1 MKALI
6 ALDIEPSQRFV
17 DEISKAW
24 DEGDAVLPIDQRL
37 PIEAK
42 KQLIAELKPSL
53 IVSSDGR
60 AHLDGGL
67 PIESD
72 DALVVAT
79 SGSTG
84 NPKGVVLTHTSVLA
98 SARASSSALDV
109 GIDDHWYSCLPLA
122 HVGGLSVVTRALLM
136 GTQLTVA
143 PRFDPHDVE
152 QASHSCTLISLVSTA
167 LQRVDARLFR
177 TILLGGSKPPQIRP
191 ANVIATYGLTETG
204 SGVVYDGYPLNGVDI
219 RIADD
224 GEILVHSPMNM
235 RCYRDGTTSI
245 DSDGWLHTNDIG
257 SLSPTGQLTVHG
269 RRGDV
274 IVTGA
279 EKVWPEAVEAALNAI
294 IASDQFAIVGVPDAE
309 WGERVVLATTQS
321 NLSLD
326 LIKEHLFLTMPNFC
340 APKEIRQV
348 ASIPRTAIGKVRR
361 QELRQQLSADN

>member
-37 PIEAK
+37 PTEAK
-42 KQLIAELKPSL
+42 KQLIAELKPSY
-53 IVSSDGR
+53 IVSSNGR
-60 AHLDGGL
+60 APLEGGL
-67 PIESD
+67 PVESD

-84 NPKGVVLTHTSVLA
+84 NPKGVVLTHRSVLA
-98 SARASSSALDV
+98 SARASSSALNV

-143 PRFDPHDVE
+143 PRFDPQDVE

-167 LQRVDARLFR
+167 LLRVDARLFR
-177 TILLGGSKPPQIRP
+177 SILLGGSKPPSTRP

-224 GEILVHSPMNM
+224 GEILINSPMNM
-235 RCYRDGTTSI
+235 RCYRDGATSI

-257 SLSPTGQLTVHG
+257 AA
-269 RRGDV
+269 
-274 IVTGA
+274 I
-279 EKVWPEAVEAALNAI
+279 EAAI
-294 IASDQFAIVGVPDAE
+294 
-309 WGERVVLATTQS
+309 
-321 NLSLD
+321 D
-326 LIKEHLFLTMPNFC
+326 LGGL
-340 APKEIRQV
+340 
-348 ASIPRTAIGKVRR
+348 
-361 QELRQQLSADN
+361 

>member
-42 KQLIAELKPSL
+42 KQLIAELKPTV

-152 QASHSCTLISLVSTA
+152 QASHSCTLISLVSAEIHVSLEITHTFV
-167 LQRVDARLFR
+167 LIRVLFAGEVI
-177 TILLGGSKPPQIRP
+177 TGTGVGDSEDLISLCNISEQIR
-191 ANVIATYGLTETG
+191 
-204 SGVVYDGYPLNGVDI
+204 
-219 RIADD
+219 
-224 GEILVHSPMNM
+224 
-235 RCYRDGTTSI
+235 
-245 DSDGWLHTNDIG
+245 
-257 SLSPTGQLTVHG
+257 
-269 RRGDV
+269 
-274 IVTGA
+274 
-279 EKVWPEAVEAALNAI
+279 
-294 IASDQFAIVGVPDAE
+294 
-309 WGERVVLATTQS
+309 
-321 NLSLD
+321 
-326 LIKEHLFLTMPNFC
+326 
-340 APKEIRQV
+340 
-348 ASIPRTAIGKVRR
+348 IGK
-361 QELRQQLSADN
+361 

>member
-37 PIEAK
+37 PTEAK
-42 KQLIAELKPSL
+42 KQLIAELKPSY
-53 IVSSDGR
+53 IVSSNGR
-60 AHLDGGL
+60 APLEGGL
-67 PIESD
+67 PVESD

-84 NPKGVVLTHTSVLA
+84 NPKGVVLTHRSVLA
-98 SARASSSALDV
+98 SARASSSALNV

-143 PRFDPHDVE
+143 PRFDPQDVE

-177 TILLGGSKPPQIRP
+177 SILLGGSKPPSTRP

-224 GEILVHSPMNM
+224 GEILINSPMNM
-235 RCYRDGTTSI
+235 RGYRDGTTSI

-257 SLSPTGQLTVHG
+257 ALSADGQLSVDG

-279 EKVWPEAVEAALNAI
+279 EKVWPEAVEAALSAI
-294 IASDQFAIVGVPDAE
+294 IAADQFAIVGVPDPE

-326 LIKEHLFLTMPNFC
+326 LIKEHLFLSMPNFC

-348 ASIPRTAIGKVRR
+348 ASIPRTAIGKIRR